1 MSNDCEYVLKF
12 GITMCMNSIL
22 STEISNSFVNKWI
35 TLYNL
40 HYFLIIVWEIIYNTC
55 MKNVLLI

>member
-12 GITMCMNSIL
+12 GITMCMNPIL
-22 STEISNSFVNKWI
+22 STKNRYSFVNKWI

-55 MKNVLLI
+55 MKNV

>member
-40 HYFLIIVWEIIYNTC
+40 HYFLIIIWEIIYNTC
-55 MKNVLLI
+55 MKNV

>member
-1 MSNDCEYVLKF
+1 MSNDGEYVLKF

-55 MKNVLLI
+55 MKNV

>member
-40 HYFLIIVWEIIYNTC
+40 QYFLIIVWEIIYNAC
-55 MKNVLLI
+55 MKNA

>member
-55 MKNVLLI
+55 MKNV

>member
-40 HYFLIIVWEIIYNTC
+40 HYFLVIVWEIIYNTC
-55 MKNVLLI
+55 MKNV

>member
-40 HYFLIIVWEIIYNTC
+40 HYFLIIIWEIIYNTC
-55 MKNVLLI
+55 IKNV

>member
-22 STEISNSFVNKWI
+22 STEINNSFVNKWI

-40 HYFLIIVWEIIYNTC
+40 HYFLIIIWEIIYNTC
-55 MKNVLLI
+55 MKNV

>member
-1 MSNDCEYVLKF
+1 MSNDCEYVLEF

-40 HYFLIIVWEIIYNTC
+40 HYFLIIIWEIIYNTC
-55 MKNVLLI
+55 MKNV

>member
-1 MSNDCEYVLKF
+1 MSNDCEYALKF

-55 MKNVLLI
+55 MKNV

>member
-22 STEISNSFVNKWI
+22 STEISDSFVNKWI

-55 MKNVLLI
+55 MKNV